1 VTADQVLLI
10 IHQDGSGTIKISTSS
25 STSQT
30 ISATSSKPSDLQV
43 TPNNQTVTAGGSA
56 SFTVKS
62 KKSLGVF
69 SVTFSTGCGSKTV
82 PVTVI
87 L

>member
-1 VTADQVLLI
+1 M
-10 IHQDGSGTIKISTSS
+10 DGSATIKISHSS
-25 STSQT
+25 SSNQT
-30 ISATSSKPSDLQV
+30 ITATSSKSSDLQV
-43 TPNNQTVTAGGSA
+43 SPNNQSVPAGGSA

-62 KKSLGVF
+62 KKSMGIY
-69 SVTFSTGCGSKTV
+69 SVTFSTGCGSKTI

>member
-1 VTADQVLLI
+1 VILHMDDST
-10 IHQDGSGTIKISTSS
+10 TIKISHNSS
-25 STSQT
+25 SSQT
-30 ISATSSKPSDLQV
+30 ITAASSKPSDLQV
-43 TPNNQTVTAGGSA
+43 TPAVQSVPAGGSA
-56 SFTVKS
+56 TFTLKA
-62 KKSLGVF
+62 KKSIGVY